1 MVVFNTEMHV
11 LTFLVA
17 LLELVF
23 FFYQIVYYWSR
34 PSDKNRLYYLVLLYL
49 LIQQNL
55 VGGVFPDENIPI
67 NIILQNILAFVVS
80 IAMAMYFPY
89 YFYKAFKLTKLKFY
103 AYWGSIVFILVPFIL
118 CFLVPY
124 YLTRD
129 LELCRKIVVVVPF
142 LYALS
147 FIYSLASAIKAKNKE
162 DANAT
167 SKQDIIGMYVAV
179 ILWCTLPIIA
189 FFETNINDFL
199 TPIIHFDNG
208 SQLVEVIVTNSGLL
222 VMTVLFLRQTVRQS
236 RSEYNKLLESEQ
248 QLQELNL
255 GLTLKVQERTRELEH
270 ANEQRTNTFINLA
283 HETKTPL
290 TLINNY
296 LGEYILKYGEPE
308 EMKIIKSNIEKLT
321 RDIVNFFDVEKIQK
335 GLDIYD
341 NSQIT
346 NFSNLLLDN
355 IVLFKQYSSKKNIKM
370 TELIV
375 NEIFVKAAPDS
386 LHRIVNNLIENAI
399 KYTEVNGKIEVFLKC
414 NKDNIVFSVKDN
426 GPGIPPNLHDKI
438 FDPYYQINTEKK
450 NIQGMGM
457 GLSIVKKITGTL
469 NGEIIIISDP
479 QKKPGTEIMVHLPM
493 YQNAITKEEVIS
505 EFSNSA
511 NLSYFESGQLNLKD
525 EEFDENKHIIMIV
538 EDNIQLL
545 NYMGTKLK
553 EKYNI
558 HYAVSGNEALEKL
571 KTIKQLDLIVSDV
584 MMDDGSGFDFYNGV
598 NSQKRLSHIPFIF
611 LTAKTNV
618 SDKIHG
624 LSLGAI
630 DYISKPF
637 HLDELTN
644 KIDSVLNN
652 LTVQREALIHNAYRT
667 LLHQNAPEPVNGTH
681 QNRFETNCSKFNLT
695 AREREIVH
703 LIAKGQSYKEIAN
716 ALYISDKTVGK
727 HIQNMFE
734 KVGASNKA
742 ELVNK
747 LEYSSLA

>member
-1 MVVFNTEMHV
+1 MTVFNTEMHV

-23 FFYQIVYYWSR
+23 FFYQIVHYWSR
-34 PSDKNRLYYLVLLYL
+34 PSDKNRLYYLILLYL

-55 VGGVFPDENIPI
+55 VGGVFPDPKIPI
-67 NIILQNILAFVVS
+67 DIILQNIMAFVVS
-80 IAMAMYFPY
+80 IAMAMYFPF
-89 YFYKAFKLTKLKFY
+89 YFYKAFKLDKLKFY
-103 AYWGSIVFILVPFIL
+103 AYWGSVVFILIPFIV

-124 YLTRD
+124 YLTGD

-142 LYALS
+142 IYALS
-147 FIYSLASAIKAKNKE
+147 FIFSLASAIKAKNKE

-179 ILWCTLPIIA
+179 ILWCNLPIIA

-199 TPIIHFDNG
+199 NPIIHFHNG
-208 SQLVEVIVTNSGLL
+208 SQLVEVIITNSGLF
-222 VMTVLFLRQTVRQS
+222 VMTVLFIRQTVRQS

-255 GLTLKVQERTRELEH
+255 GLTLKVQERTRDLEL

-296 LGEYILKYGEPE
+296 LQEYIHKYGETE
-308 EMKIIKSNIEKLT
+308 ELKIIKSSIEKLT
-321 RDIVNFFDVEKIQK
+321 KDIVNFFDLEKIQK
-335 GLDIYD
+335 GLNLY
-341 NSQIT
+341 NNNQTT
-346 NFSNLLLDN
+346 NFSSLLRDN
-355 IVLFKQYSSKKNIKM
+355 IVLFKQYSSKKNIEM
-370 TELIV
+370 TEHIED
-375 NEIFVKAAPDS
+375 EILVKAAPDS
-386 LHRIVNNLIENAI
+386 LIRIINNLIENSI
-399 KYTEVNGKIEVFLKC
+399 KYADAGGKIEVSLKC
-414 NKDNIVFSVKDN
+414 QNEKVVFSVKDN
-426 GPGIPPNLHDKI
+426 GIGIPPSLHDKI
-438 FDPYYQINTEKK
+438 FDPYYQINREKK

-457 GLSIVKKITGTL
+457 GLSIVKQIIGTI
-469 NGEIIIISDP
+469 NGDIRIISDP
-479 QKKPGTEIMVHLPM
+479 QKKPGTEIVVQLPV
-493 YQNAITKEEVIS
+493 YRIAVTKEEVIS
-505 EFSNSA
+505 DFTSNA
-511 NLSYFESGQLNLKD
+511 IPSYFDLSQVTLK
-525 EEFDENKHIIMIV
+525 EEVFDEDKHIIMIV

-545 NYMGTKLK
+545 NFLGTKLK

-558 HYAVSGNEALEKL
+558 HYAVSGNEALKKL

-584 MMDDGSGFDFYNGV
+584 MMDDGNGIDFYNGV
-598 NSQKRLSHIPFIF
+598 AAQKRLSHIPFIF

-652 LTVQREALIHNAYRT
+652 LTVQREAIIHNAYRT
-667 LLHQNAPEPVNGTH
+667 LLHQNGDEPTNGSH
-681 QNRFETNCSKFNLT
+681 HNKFESNCARYNIT
-695 AREREIVH
+695 VREREIVQ
-703 LIAKGQSYKEIAN
+703 LLAKGQAYKEIAN
-716 ALYISDKTVGK
+716 ALHISDKTVGK

-734 KVGASNKA
+734 KVGASNKT

-747 LEYSSLA
+747 LEFSSLA